1 MIVLD
6 LKVRTKELINK
17 RESRNPVRVGTNKND
32 KEDEEDFNDGNGFAW
47 PTTTS
52 TKSISYM

>member
-17 RESRNPVRVGTNKND
+17 RESRKPVRVGTNKND

-47 PTTTS
+47 PTITS
-52 TKSISYM
+52 TDVM